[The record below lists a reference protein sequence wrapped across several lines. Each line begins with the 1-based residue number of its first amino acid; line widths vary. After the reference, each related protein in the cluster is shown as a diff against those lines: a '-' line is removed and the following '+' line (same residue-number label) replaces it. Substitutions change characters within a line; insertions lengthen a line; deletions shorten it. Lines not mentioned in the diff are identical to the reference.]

1 MWVLAVGVEDQAVVV
16 GLAAV
21 FAVEQAVV
29 FGQASVFVVF
39 GLL

>member
-1 MWVLAVGVEDQAVVV
+1 MWVLAVGVEDWAVVV
-16 GLAAV
+16 GWAAV

-29 FGQASVFVVF
+29 FGQAAVFVVF